1 MNPEGTAKRG
11 TAHRR
16 SGNPAKAVGGPTASR
31 GPATAADW
39 VAGARI
45 RTLPLAI
52 APVALGTGAGVVAIP
67 DGLEMVDAAPLTD
80 AALTPYHAVRR
91 SMGKLRPGS
100 TAPAVATAGVPAFSP
115 GAIWNNT
122 FSESGSS
129 VSGIGTVVSG
139 SRDAV

>member
-52 APVALGTGAGVVAIP
+52 APVALGTGAGAVAIP
-67 DGLEMVDAAPLTD
+67 DGNWYPVRALLSLLVALALQIAVNFANDYSDGIRGTDEHRVGPARLTGSGAVDPKRVL
-80 AALTPYHAVRR
+80 
-91 SMGKLRPGS
+91 
-100 TAPAVATAGVPAFSP
+100 AVALAF
-115 GAIWNNT
+115 
-122 FSESGSS
+122 F
-129 VSGIGTVVSG
+129 
-139 SRDAV
+139 